1 MKKKIEIEVEIP
13 DCEGNCKN
21 ALLINYLEKVDDFT
35 YGHILGSIAGS
46 LHSKGLIT
54 TEESIKFLKK
64 FSRG

>member
-13 DCEGNCKN
+13 DCKDDCKS
-21 ALLINYLEKVDDFT
+21 ALLMGYLEKVDDFT

-54 TEESIKFLKK
+54 EEESFEFLNK